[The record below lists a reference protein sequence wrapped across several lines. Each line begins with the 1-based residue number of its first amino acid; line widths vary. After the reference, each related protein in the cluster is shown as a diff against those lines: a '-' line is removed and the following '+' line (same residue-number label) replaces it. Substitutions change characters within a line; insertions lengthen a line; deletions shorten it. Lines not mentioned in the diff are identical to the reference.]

1 MTRPPS
7 PGGLLFFMKK
17 IFFVFSLLFVSLFP
31 GAQELYVFSEPAS
44 NMPANTISPKF
55 KAVGG
60 KRPGETNYQRYT
72 PELML
77 GFSKEFMLHLAT
89 SFSNMHTP
97 DVKWEGAYVYGKY
110 RFLSNDEIHR
120 HFRMAAFV
128 EAGYSKNPLYFD
140 EISVRGDNSGVD
152 FGLIATQLVHKLAV
166 SATASYLKVYGEP
179 AEHVHHELARSAMN
193 YSLSAGYL
201 VLPREYTSYDQLNFN
216 IYGELIAQQAFGKD
230 AYYIDAAPAIQFIF
244 GSNSKL
250 NLGYRFQVKGNALR
264 AVEKSYLVSFEHT
277 FFNALRKKKSR

>member
-1 MTRPPS
+1 
-7 PGGLLFFMKK
+7 MKK
-17 IFFVFSLLFVSLFP
+17 IIFALGVFLFSLASH
-31 GAQELYVFSEPAS
+31 GQELYVFSEPAS

-60 KRPGETNYQRYT
+60 NRSGENFYQRYT

-77 GFSKEFMLHLAT
+77 GFSKEFMLHVAT
-89 SFSNMHTP
+89 SFSNMHTS
-97 DVKWEGAYVYGKY
+97 DVKWEGAYIYGKY

-152 FGLIATQLVHKLAV
+152 VGLIATQLIHKVAV
-166 SATASYLKVYGEP
+166 SATASYLKIYGEP
-179 AEHVHHELARSAMN
+179 GEHVHHEVPRSAMN

-216 IYGELIAQQAFGKD
+216 IYGELIAQQAMGKD

-277 FFNALRKKKSR
+277 FFNALKKRK